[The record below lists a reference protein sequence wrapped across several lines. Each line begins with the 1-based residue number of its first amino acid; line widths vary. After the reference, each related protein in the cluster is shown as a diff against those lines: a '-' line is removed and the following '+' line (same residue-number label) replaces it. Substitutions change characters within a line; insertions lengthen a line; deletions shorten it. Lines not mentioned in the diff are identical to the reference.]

1 MHELTV
7 TESILEI
14 SLRHAQGAGA
24 ERIMDLHLVIGQ
36 LSSFVDDSIQF
47 YWEMISKDT
56 PAEGSQLHFR
66 RIPAEMQCQ
75 ACERRFSPGEL
86 EFNCPA
92 CGSLDVRI
100 IAGEEFYIEAIDI
113 EMPGESTTSE
123 SPAQTPEL
131 VGSKK

>member
-1 MHELTV
+1 MHELAV

-14 SLRHAQGAGA
+14 SLRHAEEAGA
-24 ERIMDLHLVIGQ
+24 ERIKDLHLVIGQ

-75 ACERRFSPGEL
+75 ACEQRFSPGEL
-86 EFNCPA
+86 DFNCPA
-92 CGSLDVRI
+92 CGGVDVRI
-100 IAGEEFYIEAIDI
+100 TAGDAFYIEAMDVD
-113 EMPGESTTSE
+113 MPGENADSR
-123 SPAQTPEL
+123 SPRQTPEYA
-131 VGSKK
+131 GSQK